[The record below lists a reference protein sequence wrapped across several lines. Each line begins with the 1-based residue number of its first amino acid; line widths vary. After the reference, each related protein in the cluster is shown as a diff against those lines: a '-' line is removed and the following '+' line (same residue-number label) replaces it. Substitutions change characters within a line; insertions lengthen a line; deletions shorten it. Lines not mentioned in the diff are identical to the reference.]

1 MENDSIIN
9 YKRKRGV
16 HVPKDVKE
24 YILKRVKESGKSVS
38 LISQEH
44 GISKSR
50 IYLWLK
56 NETVGGSSD
65 PQLLRLQKE
74 NQLLKQLVAE
84 LSIKVRENEKRGW

>member
-1 MENDSIIN
+1 MENNQIK
-9 YKRKRGV
+9 YVGKRGV

-38 LISQEH
+38 EVAEEH

-50 IYLWLK
+50 IYFWLK
-56 NETVGGSSD
+56 DETSGSSD
-65 PQLLRLQKE
+65 PQLQRLQKE

-84 LSIKVRENEKRGW
+84 LSLKVRESEKKGW